1 MCLFECRP
9 VATSSSGPETIVLA
23 MIRCVPSARMSLWLG
38 SLVCLDWIVI
48 VFASVLDPE
57 VGISLTEVEMQIDGQ

>member
-1 MCLFECRP
+1 MIQC
-9 VATSSSGPETIVLA
+9 VL
-23 MIRCVPSARMSLWLG
+23 SARTSLWLG

-48 VFASVLDPE
+48 VYASVLDPE